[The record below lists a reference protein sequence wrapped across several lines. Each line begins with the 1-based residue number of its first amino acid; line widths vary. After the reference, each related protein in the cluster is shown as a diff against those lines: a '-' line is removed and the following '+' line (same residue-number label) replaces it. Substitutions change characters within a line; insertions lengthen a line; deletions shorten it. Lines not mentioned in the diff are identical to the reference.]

1 MAEDTLSSSQV
12 KHVVTCFLLQNY
24 RILLLK
30 RSQQVGTFKGR
41 WATVSGYIESDADC
55 QSLVEIEEETGFS
68 PADVALLKKGL
79 PIEVDDTQN
88 RVRWIIHPYLY
99 KVITDKPVRIDWE
112 HIEFRWIAP
121 QQLVFL
127 KPSRGLSKLYPTFCP
142 PEPRSVCDCIH
153 LSPMLYFAT
162 LSA

>member
-1 MAEDTLSSSQV
+1 MSEDTLGSSQV

-41 WATVSGYIESDADC
+41 WAAVSGYIESDADC

-79 PIEVDDTQN
+79 PGEVDDTQN

-121 QQLVFL
+121 QQLVFFETV
-127 KPSRGLSKLYPTFCP
+127 PGL
-142 PEPRSVCDCIH
+142 VQA
-153 LSPMLYFAT
+153 LSNVLPA
-162 LSA
+162 

>member
-1 MAEDTLSSSQV
+1 MAEDTLGSSQV
-12 KHVVTCFLLQNY
+12 KHVVTCFLLQNS

-41 WATVSGYIESDADC
+41 WAAVSGYIESDSAC

-79 PIEVDDTQN
+79 PIEVSDTQN
-88 RVRWIIHPYLY
+88 GVRWIIHPYLY
-99 KVITDKPVRIDWE
+99 EVITHKPVRIDWE

-121 QQLVFL
+121 QQLGGFETV
-127 KPSRGLSKLYPTFCP
+127 PGLV
-142 PEPRSVCDCIH
+142 EA
-153 LSPMLYFAT
+153 LSGVLPV
-162 LSA
+162 